1 MLKENPSAALVLF
14 FGRIAFVVNVRS
26 PSLGLA
32 SHSQPVSTQFL
43 QLLNVVAFEKIAS
56 DQLPAEC
63 HPMSPCGVLGKE
75 LKRFDRHMGLETISG
90 ADLVGD
96 EG

>member
-1 MLKENPSAALVLF
+1 MLKENPSAALSPF
-14 FGRIAFVVNVRS
+14 FRSDRVCRQRAIAVVRARL
-26 PSLGLA
+26 PLPASLN
-32 SHSQPVSTQFL
+32 TIL
-43 QLLNVVAFEKIAS
+43 QMLNVVAFEKIAS

-63 HPMSPCGVLGKE
+63 HPRSPCGVLGKE

>member
-1 MLKENPSAALVLF
+1 M
-14 FGRIAFVVNVRS
+14 
-26 PSLGLA
+26 
-32 SHSQPVSTQFL
+32 
-43 QLLNVVAFEKIAS
+43 LNVVAFEKIAS

-63 HPMSPCGVLGKE
+63 HPRSPCGVLGKE